1 MHQTNFSMS
10 DDESID
16 EVYNSNVKVFVR
28 ILPLEKPCD
37 SCAKI
42 SKDGK
47 TIYLRCLQD
56 MQRDKQSKHPIYWAF
71 HIDGIFHEMS
81 QDKVY
86 CATAK
91 DLIEKN
97 NLRSLNGVN
106 CILISYGQTGS
117 GKNFTIGG
125 LRNNWEHRGIVPRLL
140 SDMFMEKANR
150 RKISNIRYRL
160 SFIELRGKNVIDLLT
175 QKRRIFNVN
184 ERGVFKNVIIIDV
197 ENEEETLKQVREGE
211 GRRSIVRSTTYPVSH
226 LGAAVIT
233 IYVSNT
239 SLIKSQ
245 AIVATAKIH
254 IVEMAGT
261 GTVGKSSCWKT
272 AVDLGMANLMKIQ
285 LEQYFLHLRKP
296 SMCTY
301 SVIRSS
307 NLLKLLRDAFTVTSI
322 IRFISHVRITRE
334 DLEITLSTMRL
345 TAKITKLKP
354 IKTIR
359 HIQPQT
365 ELIVQ
370 QLREQVNTLKKELEL
385 NDMFLHQ
392 EALANISKSRLE
404 QICRDV
410 INFLQGFISELTL
423 FNVTHARVLVNVVKQ
438 LYDKLLVKEVEAKH
452 LKEAYN
458 NVITMLSQPDA
469 TSSSSSLICH
479 DAC

>member
-1 MHQTNFSMS
+1 MHQTNFSIS

-42 SKDGK
+42 STDGK
-47 TIYLRCLQD
+47 IIYLRCLQD

-71 HIDGIFHEMS
+71 HIDRIFHEMS

-91 DLIEKN
+91 DLVKN
-97 NLRSLNGVN
+97 NKT
-106 CILISYGQTGS
+106 CMIY
-117 GKNFTIGG
+117 
-125 LRNNWEHRGIVPRLL
+125 HRGIVQRLL

-150 RKISNIRYRL
+150 RKISDIRYRL
-160 SFIELRGKNVIDLLT
+160 SFIELRGKNVVDLLM
-175 QKRRIFNVN
+175 QKRRIFNAN
-184 ERGVFKNVIIIDV
+184 ERGIFKNVIIIDV

-233 IYVSNT
+233 IYVSNA

-261 GTVGKSSCWKT
+261 GMVKSSCWKT

-307 NLLKLLRDAFTVTSI
+307 NLLKLLKDALTVTSI

-334 DLEITLSTMRL
+334 DLAITLSTMRL
-345 TAKITKLKP
+345 TAKIAKLKP

-359 HIQPQT
+359 HIQPRT

-392 EALANISKSRLE
+392 EALPNISKSRLE
-404 QICRDV
+404 QISRDV
-410 INFLQGFISELTL
+410 INFLQGSISELTL
-423 FNVTHARVLVNVVKQ
+423 FNVTQARVLVNVVKQ
-438 LYDKLLVKEVEAKH
+438 LYDKLLAKEVEAEN

-469 TSSSSSLICH
+469 ALSSSSLISH
-479 DAC
+479 DGAY

>member
-1 MHQTNFSMS
+1 MS

-16 EVYNSNVKVFVR
+16 EVYDSNVKVFVR
-28 ILPLEKPCD
+28 ILPLEKSCD

-42 SKDGK
+42 STDGK
-47 TIYLRCLQD
+47 TIYVRCLQD
-56 MQRDKQSKHPIYWAF
+56 IQRDKQSRHPIYWAF

-86 CATAK
+86 CTTAK
-91 DLIEKN
+91 DLVKN
-97 NLRSLNGVN
+97 NKT
-106 CILISYGQTGS
+106 CMT
-117 GKNFTIGG
+117 F
-125 LRNNWEHRGIVPRLL
+125 HRGIVSRLL

-150 RKISNIRYRL
+150 RKISDIRYRL

-184 ERGVFKNVIIIDV
+184 ERSVFKNVIIVDV
-197 ENEEETLKQVREGE
+197 ENEKETLKKVLEGE
-211 GRRSIVRSTTYPVSH
+211 GRRSIVRSTIYPVSH

-233 IYVSNT
+233 IHVSNA

-261 GTVGKSSCWKT
+261 GTVGKSSCRKT
-272 AVDLGMANLMKIQ
+272 AADLGMANLMKMQ
-285 LEQYFLHLRKP
+285 LEQYFLHLRKS

-334 DLEITLSTMRL
+334 DLRVTLSTMRL
-345 TAKITKLKP
+345 TAKIAKLKP

-359 HIQPQT
+359 HIQPRI

-370 QLREQVNTLKKELEL
+370 RLQEQVNTLKKELEL

-392 EALANISKSRLE
+392 EALSNISKSRLE
-404 QICRDV
+404 QISRDV
-410 INFLQGFISELTL
+410 INFLQGSIPELIL
-423 FNVTHARVLVNVVKQ
+423 FNVTQARVLVNVVKQ
-438 LYDKLLVKEVEAKH
+438 LYDKLLAKEVETEN

-458 NVITMLSQPDA
+458 NVIMLSQPDA
-469 TSSSSSLICH
+469 ALSSSSLI
-479 DAC
+479 

>member
-1 MHQTNFSMS
+1 
-10 DDESID
+10 
-16 EVYNSNVKVFVR
+16 
-28 ILPLEKPCD
+28 
-37 SCAKI
+37 
-42 SKDGK
+42 
-47 TIYLRCLQD
+47 

-91 DLIEKN
+91 DLVEK
-97 NLRSLNGVN
+97 SLNGIN
-106 CILISYGQTGS
+106 CILIGYGQTGS
-117 GKNFTIGG
+117 GKSFTIGG

-160 SFIELRGKNVIDLLT
+160 SFIELRGKNVVDLLT

-184 ERGVFKNVIIIDV
+184 ERGVF
-197 ENEEETLKQVREGE
+197 
-211 GRRSIVRSTTYPVSH
+211 
-226 LGAAVIT
+226 
-233 IYVSNT
+233 
-239 SLIKSQ
+239 
-245 AIVATAKIH
+245 KIH

-296 SMCTY
+296 SMSTY

-334 DLEITLSTMRL
+334 DLEITLSTMRM
-345 TAKITKLKP
+345 TAKIAKLKP

-438 LYDKLLVKEVEAKH
+438 LYDKFVPLILCI
-452 LKEAYN
+452 LDQSSNLNLCILIIY
-458 NVITMLSQPDA
+458 VI
-469 TSSSSSLICH
+469 
-479 DAC
+479 

>member
-1 MHQTNFSMS
+1 MRECIKRTFLCRMTSRL
-10 DDESID
+10 I
-16 EVYNSNVKVFVR
+16 
-28 ILPLEKPCD
+28 
-37 SCAKI
+37 
-42 SKDGK
+42 

-71 HIDGIFHEMS
+71 HIGGIFHEMS

-117 GKNFTIGG
+117 GKSFTIGG

-160 SFIELRGKNVIDLLT
+160 SFIELRGKNVVDLLT

-184 ERGVFKNVIIIDV
+184 ER
-197 ENEEETLKQVREGE
+197 
-211 GRRSIVRSTTYPVSH
+211 
-226 LGAAVIT
+226 
-233 IYVSNT
+233 
-239 SLIKSQ
+239 
-245 AIVATAKIH
+245 
-254 IVEMAGT
+254 
-261 GTVGKSSCWKT
+261 GKSSCWKT

-334 DLEITLSTMRL
+334 DLEITLSTMGL
-345 TAKITKLKP
+345 TVKIEKLKP
-354 IKTIR
+354 IKMIR

-452 LKEAYN
+452 LKEAYD
-458 NVITMLSQPDA
+458 NVITMLLQPDA

>member
-1 MHQTNFSMS
+1 M
-10 DDESID
+10 
-16 EVYNSNVKVFVR
+16 
-28 ILPLEKPCD
+28 
-37 SCAKI
+37 
-42 SKDGK
+42 
-47 TIYLRCLQD
+47 
-56 MQRDKQSKHPIYWAF
+56 DKQDP
-71 HIDGIFHEMS
+71 E
-81 QDKVY
+81 KVSRL
-86 CATAK
+86 AVSE
-91 DLIEKN
+91 I
-97 NLRSLNGVN
+97 
-106 CILISYGQTGS
+106 I
-117 GKNFTIGG
+117 GK
-125 LRNNWEHRGIVPRLL
+125 GIVPRLL

-160 SFIELRGKNVIDLLT
+160 SFIELRGKNVVDLLT
-175 QKRRIFNVN
+175 QKQRIFN
-184 ERGVFKNVIIIDV
+184 NVIIIDV

-345 TAKITKLKP
+345 TAKIAKLKL

>member
-1 MHQTNFSMS
+1 
-10 DDESID
+10 
-16 EVYNSNVKVFVR
+16 
-28 ILPLEKPCD
+28 
-37 SCAKI
+37 
-42 SKDGK
+42 
-47 TIYLRCLQD
+47 
-56 MQRDKQSKHPIYWAF
+56 QR
-71 HIDGIFHEMS
+71 
-81 QDKVY
+81 
-86 CATAK
+86 
-91 DLIEKN
+91 N

-160 SFIELRGKNVIDLLT
+160 SFIELRGKNVVDLLT

-184 ERGVFKNVIIIDV
+184 ECAQLRFQNVIIIDV

-233 IYVSNT
+233 INVSNT

-334 DLEITLSTMRL
+334 DLEITLSTMGL
-345 TAKITKLKP
+345 TAKIEKLKP
-354 IKTIR
+354 IKMIR

-370 QLREQVNTLKKELEL
+370 QLQEQVNTLKKELEL

-438 LYDKLLVKEVEAKH
+438 LYDKLLVEEVEAKH

>member
-16 EVYNSNVKVFVR
+16 EVYDSNVKVFVR
-28 ILPLEKPCD
+28 ILPLEKSCD

-42 SKDGK
+42 STDGK
-47 TIYLRCLQD
+47 TIYVRCLQD
-56 MQRDKQSKHPIYWAF
+56 IQRDKQSRHPIYWAF

-86 CATAK
+86 CTTAK
-91 DLIEKN
+91 DLVKKA
-97 NLRSLNGVN
+97 LDGVN
-106 CILISYGQTGS
+106 CVLIGYGQTGS
-117 GKNFTIGG
+117 GKSFTIGG
-125 LRNNWEHRGIVPRLL
+125 LRNNWEHRGIVSRLL

-150 RKISNIRYRL
+150 RKISDIRYRL

-184 ERGVFKNVIIIDV
+184 ERSVFKNVIIVDV
-197 ENEEETLKQVREGE
+197 ENEKETLKKVLEGE
-211 GRRSIVRSTTYPVSH
+211 GRRSIVRSTIYPVSH

-233 IYVSNT
+233 IHVSNA

-261 GTVGKSSCWKT
+261 GTVGKSSCRKT
-272 AVDLGMANLMKIQ
+272 AADLGMANLMKMQ
-285 LEQYFLHLRKP
+285 LEQYFLHLRKS

-334 DLEITLSTMRL
+334 DLRVTLSTMRL
-345 TAKITKLKP
+345 TAKIAKLKP

-359 HIQPQT
+359 HIQPRI

-370 QLREQVNTLKKELEL
+370 RLQEQVNTLKKELEL

-392 EALANISKSRLE
+392 EALSNISKSRLE
-404 QICRDV
+404 QISRDV
-410 INFLQGFISELTL
+410 INFLQGSIPELIL
-423 FNVTHARVLVNVVKQ
+423 FNVTQARVLVNVVKQ
-438 LYDKLLVKEVEAKH
+438 LYDKLLAKEVETEN

-458 NVITMLSQPDA
+458 NVIMLSQPDA
-469 TSSSSSLICH
+469 ALSSSSLI
-479 DAC
+479 